1 MNPLQLIQL
10 HEQEFTKS
18 ELKIMKYITT
28 HLDIIS
34 SYPLLTV
41 AEKCKVSKS
50 ALLRFCQ
57 KCGYR
62 GYSEFKYEI
71 SRYLQSAILI
81 DEDIDTKQTLI
92 NIYTKQ
98 ISNLLD
104 PHIINHIHQLSY
116 NIIHAKRIRI
126 YGIHETGLSVQYLSY
141 RLATLGIDSEPITYP
156 SQLAEKASFSKIDD
170 LNIFF
175 SLSAQ
180 TTVICDALTCA
191 LETHSYNVLITQNN
205 YHKFK
210 NKINLSIIIPTF
222 QYEKKNIFLDA
233 QALLMIAIDLLI
245 NDLAKTLKD
254 YSLYTQ

>member
-1 MNPLQLIQL
+1 MNPIQLILL
-10 HEQEFTKS
+10 HEKEFTKS
-18 ELKIMKYITT
+18 ELKIMKYVTT
-28 HLDIIS
+28 HLDVIS
-34 SYPLLTV
+34 SYPILTV

-71 SRYLQSAILI
+71 SRYLQSAILVDENI
-81 DEDIDTKQTLI
+81 DAKQTLI
-92 NIYTKQ
+92 NAYIEQ
-98 ISNLLD
+98 IKNLLNTK
-104 PHIINHIHQLSY
+104 IINNFHELSHL
-116 NIIHAKRIRI
+116 ITQAKRIRL
-126 YGIHETGLSVQYLSY
+126 YGIHETGLSAQYLSY

-156 SQLAEKASFSKIDD
+156 SNIIEKASFSKQND

-180 TTVICDALTCA
+180 TTIICDALTCA
-191 LETHSYNVLITQNN
+191 IENHSYNVLITQND

-210 NKINLSIIIPTF
+210 NKVDLSIIIPTF
-222 QYEKKNIFLDA
+222 NHEKKNIFLDA

-254 YSLYTQ
+254 NSSINK